1 MLGSYLKIMSLLMK
15 CIPNLFIDFKDYSS
29 RQKSVLSFLAI
40 GIFVLLGFA
49 SIDERNPET
58 KVLGDCEFFQ
68 TPVAVPQKCEITT
81 YDENSKPPVG
91 LIVQFV
97 ISEYAKA
104 NDNGFCTLVLKNTYT
119 RNVTLGTSGIASF
132 ILNKSYYSDD
142 DEIEIY
148 FETSFPGYYG
158 ITRSYIINYFDPGI
172 DLNIHLRK
180 IDQYP

>member
-1 MLGSYLKIMSLLMK
+1 MKWSADLLVDCRDCLSK
-15 CIPNLFIDFKDYSS
+15 
-29 RQKSVLSFLAI
+29 QKSILSIFVM

-49 SIDERNPET
+49 SIDEGNPET
-58 KVLGDCEFFQ
+58 KVLDDCAFFQ
-68 TPVAVPQKCEITT
+68 TPVAVPQKCTITT

-158 ITRSYIINYFDPGI
+158 ITRSYIINYSDPGI